1 MHFKEPLLQ
10 PLQCMFA
17 RARCHC
23 GSLSQNR
30 PTGRTLALRCMSQM
44 REQGSLHNQLVL
56 VVAACLI
63 DGRGRV
69 LLSQRPEG
77 KQMAGGWEFPGG
89 KARCRL
95 C

>member
-1 MHFKEPLLQ
+1 
-10 PLQCMFA
+10 
-17 RARCHC
+17 
-23 GSLSQNR
+23 
-30 PTGRTLALRCMSQM
+30 MSQM
-44 REQGSLHNQLVL
+44 REQESLHNQLVL

-95 C
+95 